1 MSSAEPILIQR
12 LLDEVESLE
21 AELKGSVSMEAA
33 KVHEK
38 RIREIRT
45 AVMDGSV
52 FDPGNLSN
60 LSVDKQKE
68 LLDRLTR
75 LHNERF
81 AQKSVRNEFL
91 NYSLEGDGES
101 KQSIIWLAIFGFIFA
116 ATLLSLIR

>member
-1 MSSAEPILIQR
+1 
-12 LLDEVESLE
+12 
-21 AELKGSVSMEAA
+21 MEAA
-33 KVHEK
+33 KIHEK
-38 RIREIRT
+38 RIREIQT

-52 FDPGNLSN
+52 FDPSILSN

-81 AQKSVRNEFL
+81 AQNSVGDEKFL
-91 NYSLEGDGES
+91 NYSLEGGGGES